1 MQAVDTLH
9 DDIFILQVSGASRLR
24 LRLGVR
30 VALVMHICTF
40 SPRGSAAVTQACGR
54 VFSWLGDHDAGVT
67 FFSFERGYAKG
78 YHNTFLFVH
87 NSHISS
93 VREFNNY
100 N

>member
-54 VFSWLGDHDAGVT
+54 VFSWLGDHDVGVT
-67 FFSFERGYAKG
+67 FFFERGYAKG
-78 YHNTFLFVH
+78 
-87 NSHISS
+87 
-93 VREFNNY
+93 
-100 N
+100 